1 MLMNPAGHP
10 WTPLGPMDNLTLL
23 ARAQTSKLEIP
34 GEFVELFRSLQKPA
48 AFFFLLL
55 TEMGCAHGTA
65 VNANEFKHGGHM
77 VEPDVTW
84 PKHLGEK
91 AEIPWIFWL
100 ALKVAYDQST

>member
-1 MLMNPAGHP
+1 MLP
-10 WTPLGPMDNLTLL
+10 WTTRPFG
-23 ARAQTSKLEIP
+23 SSSE
-34 GEFVELFRSLQKPA
+34 VETGDSRRIRGIVPVVAKTRQP
-48 AFFFLLL
+48 FFFLLLL

-91 AEIPWIFWL
+91 DEIRWIFCWL
-100 ALKVAYDQST
+100 LKWLMTRVHRGLYGLFL